1 MSASFD
7 YIVVGGGT
15 AGLVVAARLSEDAN
29 VRVLVIEAGADKR
42 HDPALETPGLV
53 AGAYKD
59 DSFIWPFQ
67 STPQPELH
75 GRHLRQDTGRVL
87 GGSSVTNFMM
97 AMFPSRTNLD
107 TWNKMGNKGWS
118 YDDLAPY
125 FQKFATSHP
134 PSESIRETLGGL
146 SYYQDDLKGDGPIQL
161 SFDDQYSIMNEN
173 WFKTFSNLG
182 LQMKTDP
189 RTGRAI
195 GAFQNS
201 STIESGKNTRSSAV
215 TAYYSDEIAR
225 RPNLK
230 VLMETTVQKVTTQ
243 TRGGVVIA
251 TGVEVKDKNG
261 KVSTIAVKNEVV
273 LAAGT
278 IRTPQLLEL
287 SGIGDRDLL
296 ESLGIDVL
304 IDNPNVGEHMQ
315 DHLMTSQQFP
325 VKKEYPSADGL
336 RDPATFQSAFEEYTK
351 TKQGPLSGMGTS
363 VAYVPLA
370 DRNGVM
376 TQADRKA
383 LFDKYLASGPT
394 LSPVQKREFKL
405 IRELLEAEHEPAIQY
420 LCFPGSLTVTPHPE
434 TLTDMF
440 TSHAPYDCI
449 GIMSLL
455 NHPFSRGNVHIT
467 SKDASVPPTWN
478 PNYCSHPLDL
488 EILARTVGFVEKIV
502 NTAPYK
508 DMIDPSLKRLPD
520 ATGDDLEVAKD
531 IVRGRTVSC
540 FHIAGTARMLPLELG
555 GVLNDRLIVH
565 GTSNIRVVDASMIPL
580 EPLGNIQ
587 TTVYAVAERAADLIK
602 ESRKA
607 AKITLPFRL

>member
-7 YIVVGGGT
+7 YIIVGGGT
-15 AGLVVAARLSEDAN
+15 SGLVVAARLTEDVN

-53 AGAYKD
+53 AGAYAD
-59 DSFIWPFQ
+59 DRFIWPFQ
-67 STPQPELH
+67 STPQAELN
-75 GRHLRQDTGRVL
+75 GRHLRQDTGKVL

-107 TWNKMGNKGWS
+107 SWAKMGNKGWS

-134 PSESIRETLGGL
+134 PSQAIRETLGGL
-146 SYYQDDLKGDGPIQL
+146 SYYQEDLKGNGPIQL
-161 SFDDQYSIMNEN
+161 SFDDQYTVMNEK
-173 WFKTFSNLG
+173 WFKTFAELG
-182 LQMKTDP
+182 LEMKTDP
-189 RTGRAI
+189 RTGRAV

-201 STIESGKNTRSSAV
+201 STIESGKNTRSSAA
-215 TAYYSDEIAR
+215 TAYYTDEIAR

-230 VLMETTVQKVTTQ
+230 VLMETTVQKIATE
-243 TRGGVVIA
+243 TRDGLVVA
-251 TGVEVKDKNG
+251 TGVEVKDKEG
-261 KVSTIAVKNEVV
+261 KTTTVTANKEVI

-296 ESLGIDVL
+296 ESFGIDVL

-336 RDPATFQSAFEEYTK
+336 RDPEKFKSAFEQYASS
-351 TKQGPLSGMGTS
+351 KQGPLAGMGTS

-370 DRNGVM
+370 DRSGVM
-376 TQADRKA
+376 TQADRKS
-383 LFDKYLASGPT
+383 LFDKYLSSGPA
-394 LSPVQKREFKL
+394 LNPVQKREFKL
-405 IRELLEAEHEPAIQY
+405 IRELLEAEQEPAIQY
-420 LCFPGSLTVTPHPE
+420 LCFPGSLTVTPHPD

-449 GIMSLL
+449 GIMALL
-455 NHPFSRGNVHIT
+455 NHPFSRGSVHIS
-467 SKDASVPPTWN
+467 SKDVSVPPTWN
-478 PNYCSHPLDL
+478 PNYCTHPLDL
-488 EILARTVGFVEKIV
+488 EILARTVGFVEKVV

-508 DMIDPSLKRLPD
+508 DMIDTELKRLPD
-520 ATGDDLEVAKD
+520 ATGDDLEVAKE
-531 IVRGRTVSC
+531 IVRERTVSC
-540 FHIAGTARMLPLELG
+540 FHIAGTCRMLPRELG
-555 GVLNDRLIVH
+555 GVINERLIVH

-602 ESRKA
+602 EKL
-607 AKITLPFRL
+607 TLPIR